1 MFRSYLSGL
10 TNGISKADNSGAIL
24 SARAGISSVGEISM
38 TPTSSSVIYKS
49 PLHEMTQTTPT
60 CLWNDSAAIDEL
72 TYSIEHGA
80 VGATCNPVIVVAA
93 LKKEMSLWIGRIR
106 ALIEE
111 LPNATEDQI
120 GWQLV
125 REISVKSAALLQP
138 IFDLHKGR
146 NGRLSIQTDPRLYRD
161 ARAIVDQA
169 EEFSL
174 LAPNMIVK
182 IPVTS
187 AGIPAI
193 EDATYRGI
201 SINATVCFSL
211 PQCVA
216 VAEAV
221 ERGLRRRESEGKE
234 IASMGPVC
242 TIMVGRLDDWLKVVV
257 EKERITIDPGYL
269 EWAGV
274 AVFKKTYQLFR
285 QRGYRIRLLSAAFR
299 NHMHWSEFI
308 AGDVVISPPYSWQVR
323 FNASDVQ
330 IKPRIDNPVDP
341 VVVAELS
348 KKLTD
353 FRRAYTEGGISVEEF
368 NSFAPTRRTLRQFIA
383 ACGDLN
389 SIVRDV
395 MLPNPDVA

>member
-1 MFRSYLSGL
+1 
-10 TNGISKADNSGAIL
+10 
-24 SARAGISSVGEISM
+24 M

-93 LKKEMSLWIGRIR
+93 LKKEMSLWVGRIR
-106 ALIEE
+106 ALVGE

-120 GWQLV
+120 GWQIV
-125 REISVKSAALLQP
+125 REISIKSAAVLRP
-138 IFDLHKGR
+138 IFDLHQGR

-161 ARAIVDQA
+161 ARAIVEQA
-169 EEFSL
+169 EEFSR

-193 EDATYRGI
+193 EEATYRGI

-216 VAEAV
+216 VAAAV

-308 AGDVVISPPYSWQVR
+308 GGDVVISPPYAWQVR

-330 IKPRIDNPVDP
+330 IKPRIDKPVDP
-341 VVVAELS
+341 VVVAELTR
-348 KKLTD
+348 KLTD
-353 FRRAYTEGGISVEEF
+353 FRRAYTEGAISTEDF
-368 NSFAPTRRTLRQFIA
+368 DSFAPTRRTLRQFIA

-389 SIVRDV
+389 SMVRDV
-395 MLPNPDVA
+395 MLPNPDVE